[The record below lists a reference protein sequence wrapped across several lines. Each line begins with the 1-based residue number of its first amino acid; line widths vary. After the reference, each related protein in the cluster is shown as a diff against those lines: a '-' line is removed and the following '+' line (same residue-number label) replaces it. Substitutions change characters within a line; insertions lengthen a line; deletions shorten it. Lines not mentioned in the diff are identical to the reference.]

1 MPDPAPVRV
10 LVADDEPAI
19 LELLQTVL
27 SVWGY
32 AAELVPDGEAALSRA
47 LEGDHGLLLFDYQMP
62 RMTGLEALRRL
73 RTAGRTVP
81 AILMSGYFSDP
92 IVRESAA
99 VAGIQLLPKPFT
111 LSALRQALLRA
122 AGGEAPRP

>member
-1 MPDPAPVRV
+1 MPDPEPVRV

-19 LELLQTVL
+19 LELLQAVL

-32 AAELVPDGEAALSRA
+32 TVELLPDGEAALCRA
-47 LEGDHGLLLFDYQMP
+47 LEGDYDLLLFDFQMP

-73 RTAGRTVP
+73 RAAGRTVP
-81 AILMSGYFSDP
+81 AILMSGYFSEP

-111 LSALRQALLRA
+111 LSALRETVLRGI
-122 AGGEAPRP
+122 GGEAPRA